1 MNLDHLIFHI
11 IFTVLFL
18 VANVVFVQAVLYR
31 IGLVLEGQKAHF
43 HEDVRAHSNLG
54 FRIKS
59 VIENVLL
66 QKKNFQEPLRGIMHA
81 FIFYGFITYLL
92 HTTNQ
97 MIAGVFGYWLTDPYS
112 FSLLGFSHTISHVY
126 ESAVQCVSL
135 LVLVG
140 LGYFAAR
147 RWILKAKGLDY
158 HSPASAIVI
167 GMIAT
172 LMVSTLLGEAARVV
186 SASYGIENGS
196 LREGFPI
203 AVLISY
209 VWTGLG
215 IEGQSADIAYKV
227 MWWMHILTVFTFM
240 LYVPRSKHA
249 HLIFA
254 PVNYFLVTD
263 TPKGALSKLDLE
275 SETAIWGSNRVQDFP
290 FPNLLDGLSCIECGR
305 CQVQC
310 PANRTGKVL
319 DPKSIIVELKH
330 ALLDKMPEVQKA
342 RKAGKS
348 AEEIMGMDT
357 NVIGTYNSEEA
368 IWGCTTCYAC
378 VQACP
383 VGNNQV
389 NAIVEM
395 RRHLVLAESKFPAEL
410 QGAFT
415 NMENNSNPWGIG
427 AHTRADWANDLG
439 VKTLAED
446 SNVDIL
452 YWVGCAGAFDER
464 SKSTARS
471 LVKIMQKA
479 NINFGILGT
488 EEGCSGDSARRGG
501 NEYLYQTLAQANVDT
516 LNNYNVKKIV
526 TACPHCYNTI
536 KNEYPQFGGNF
547 DVVHHSEFIDN
558 LIQDGKID
566 VKSNPEDIKQTFTY
580 HDPCYLG
587 RYNDKYE
594 EPRNIVKEVA
604 GSIEEPIDHHTKS
617 LCCGA
622 GGAQMWMEEQNNDRV
637 NFKRTNQLLDTGAST
652 LAVACPFCMTMITD
666 GVKNAGKIDTVKV
679 KDIAE
684 LVAERI

>member
-1 MNLDHLIFHI
+1 LERILFHSIFI
-11 IFTVLFL
+11 ILFL
-18 VANVVFVQAVLYR
+18 VANFVFVNAVIYR
-31 IGLVLEGQKAHF
+31 LRLVFEGQKAHF
-43 HEDVRAHSNLG
+43 HEDVRNYGNIG

-59 VIENVLL
+59 IIENVLL
-66 QKKNFQEPLRGIMHA
+66 QKKNFQEPTRGVMHA
-81 FIFYGFITYLL
+81 FIFYGFLTYLL

-97 MIAGVFGYWLTDPYS
+97 IVAGLFGFALHDPYE
-112 FSLLGFSHTISHVY
+112 FSLLGFSPSINYAY
-126 ESAVQCVSL
+126 EGLVQIVSI
-135 LVLVG
+135 LVLIG

-147 RWILKAKGLDY
+147 RWITKAKGLDV

-167 GMIAT
+167 SMIAT
-172 LMVSTLLGEAARVV
+172 LMISTLLGEGAKVI
-186 SASYGIENGS
+186 SDTYSIKNGS

-203 AVLISY
+203 ALIVSHF
-209 VWTGLG
+209 WSGLG
-215 IEGQSADIAYKV
+215 VEGAGGDIAYKI
-227 MWWMHILTVFTFM
+227 MWWAHILTVFTFM
-240 LYVPRSKHA
+240 LYVPTSKHS

-254 PVNYFLVTD
+254 PVNYFLATD
-263 TPKGALSKLDLE
+263 SPKGALSKLNLE
-275 SETAIWGSNRVQDFP
+275 DENALWGSNKVQDFP
-290 FPNLLDGLSCIECGR
+290 FPNLLDGMACIECGR

-319 DPKSIIVELKH
+319 NPKAIIVELKH
-330 ALLDKMPEVQKA
+330 ALLEKMPEVQKA
-342 RKAGKS
+342 RKEGKS
-348 AEEIMGMDT
+348 AEDIMGLNT
-357 NVIGTYNSEEA
+357 NVIENYISEEA

-415 NMENNSNPWGIG
+415 NMENNSNPWGMG
-427 AHTRADWANDLG
+427 AHTRADWANGLD

-446 SNVDIL
+446 PNVDVL
-452 YWVGCAGAFDER
+452 YWVGCAGAFDDR
-464 SKSTARS
+464 SKKTAQA

-479 NINFGILGT
+479 GVNFGILGT
-488 EEGCSGDSARRGG
+488 EENCSGDSARRGG
-501 NEYLYQTLAQANVDT
+501 NEYLYQTLAQTNVDT
-516 LNNYNVKKIV
+516 MNGYNIKKVV

-547 DVVHHSEFIDN
+547 EVTHHSDFIKE
-558 LIQDGKID
+558 LISKGQLD
-566 VKSNPEDIKQTFTY
+566 VKASEDDLKQTITY

-587 RYNDKYE
+587 RYNDNYE
-594 EPRNIVKEVA
+594 SPRDLVKATGSTFKEPV
-604 GSIEEPIDHHTKS
+604 DHHTKS

-637 NFKRTNQLLDTGAST
+637 NFKRTYQLLDTGAST
-652 LAVACPFCMTMITD
+652 IAVACPFCMTMVTD
-666 GVKNAGKIDTVKV
+666 GVKNTERIESVKV

-684 LVAERI
+684 LIADRI